1 MKILYHHR
9 TRSKDG
15 QSVHIEEMI
24 AALRQLG
31 HEVIV
36 VAPVG
41 DERQRFGSDDQSLLF
56 LKRYLPQFF
65 YEWMELAY
73 NLIAYVHLAAA
84 VRRHRPDCI
93 YERYNLFLMA
103 GIWIKRRY
111 GLPLLLEVNSPIFEE
126 RARYDGLA
134 LQRLA
139 RWSQTTVWQAADRLL
154 PVTKVMAE
162 IIQSYGVL
170 PEKITVIHNG
180 INLQEFSHAAGN
192 AESSAANRTRLGL
205 EHKLV
210 LGFTGFVRQ
219 WHGLHQVIEMIA
231 KDHSGS
237 RRHLLIVGDGPERP
251 NLEQLAVS
259 LNVQDRVMFTGMIAR
274 EKIPEYVST
283 FDIALQP
290 AVVAYASPL
299 KLIEYL
305 ALGKAIVAPAQP
317 NICELLTDQYNA
329 LLFDP
334 NQTDGMLQAIDRL
347 CHNNQLLETIS
358 KNARNTIIAKN
369 LTWNANAEQVVGLFE
384 RLIQHA

>member
-139 RWSQTTVWQAADRLL
+139 RWSQTTVWHAADRLL

-259 LNVQDRVMFTGMIAR
+259 LNVQDRVMFTGMVAR

-329 LLFDP
+329 VLFDP
-334 NQTDGMLQAIDRL
+334 TQTDGMLQAIDRL

>member
-24 AALRQLG
+24 AALRMLG

-36 VAPVG
+36 VAPAG
-41 DERQRFGSDDQSLLF
+41 DARQLFGSDDKSLVF
-56 LKRYLPQFF
+56 LKRYVPQFF
-65 YEWMELAY
+65 YELMELAY
-73 NLIAYVHLAAA
+73 NLIAYFDLASAI
-84 VRRHRPDCI
+84 RRHRPDCI

-111 GLPLLLEVNSPIFEE
+111 HLPMLLEVNSPIFEE
-126 RARYDGLA
+126 RTRYDGLS

-139 RWSQTTVWQAADRLL
+139 RWSQATIWNAADQLL
-154 PVTKVMAE
+154 PVTNVMAE
-162 IIQSYGVL
+162 IIRSYGVA

-180 INLQEFSHAAGN
+180 INLKEFGQNRPALSSRAA
-192 AESSAANRTRLGL
+192 L
-205 EHKLV
+205 ELDNKLV

-219 WHGLHQVIEMIA
+219 WHGLDQVIAMIA
-231 KDHSGS
+231 KDPPGS
-237 RRHLLIVGDGPERP
+237 RRHLLIVGDGPERL
-251 NLEQLAVS
+251 NLEKLALS
-259 LNVQDRVMFTGMIAR
+259 LNVQDRVIFTGMIAR

-317 NICELLTDQYNA
+317 NMCELLTDQYNA

-334 NQTDGMLQAIDRL
+334 AQPDGMLQAIDRL
-347 CHNNQLLETIS
+347 CQNIQLRETIS
-358 KNARNTIIAKN
+358 NNARATIADKK
-369 LTWNANAEQVVGLFE
+369 LTWDANAQQVVSLFE
-384 RLIQHA
+384 RSIQHA